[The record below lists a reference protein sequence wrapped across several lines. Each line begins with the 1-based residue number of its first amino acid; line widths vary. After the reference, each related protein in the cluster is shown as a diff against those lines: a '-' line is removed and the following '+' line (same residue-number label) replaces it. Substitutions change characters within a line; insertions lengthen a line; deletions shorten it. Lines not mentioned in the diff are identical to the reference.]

1 MSNKKYD
8 NIIVGI
14 YITIMILIMTVVSDH
29 INIIRRQWVSSV
41 EGGQAESLFWV
52 VTLHD
57 YFFGP

>member
-1 MSNKKYD
+1 M
-8 NIIVGI
+8 
-14 YITIMILIMTVVSDH
+14 TLIMTVVCDH
-29 INIIRRQWVSSV
+29 INIIWRQWVTTSV